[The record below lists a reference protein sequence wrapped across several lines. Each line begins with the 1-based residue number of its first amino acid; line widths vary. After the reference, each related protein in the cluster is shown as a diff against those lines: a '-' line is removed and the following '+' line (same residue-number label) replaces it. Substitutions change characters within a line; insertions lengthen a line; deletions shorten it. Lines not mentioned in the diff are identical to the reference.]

1 MSNNKPLSRNKTI
14 KILHSITGR
23 SFKECREDL
32 KANNWDLIN
41 ALGLNRLSDLTSGV
55 YEAAQCVVK
64 ALNALYT
71 AAVRATEVFINTLSE
86 GLSND

>member
-23 SFKECREDL
+23 SFKECRADL
-32 KANNWDLIN
+32 KANNWDLNN
-41 ALGLNRLSDLTSGV
+41 ALGLNRLSDFTSGL
-55 YEAAQCVVK
+55 YEATQHIIK
-64 ALNALYT
+64 AFNALST
-71 AAVRATEVFINTLSE
+71 AAARATEVFINTLSE